1 MGSFWK
7 GNPCSPT
14 WSSFIN
20 SYIYGY
26 PPKLIEPSPPIQPIK
41 LQGLTLRFA
50 TPADIEQLPEFWT
63 RFFSDGKA
71 RCIVPLL
78 HIQKARWT
86 IIVVVKDGLVI
97 GSLVRRWTKLHIKET
112 AWQKA
117 GIIDYFCIHPA
128 YRKRGIGRALLSCLH
143 NVTERP
149 IQPHLML
156 LEGVQITMPPISA
169 GVYLSRRC
177 VGSGVAEEAKDEAIW
192 RACVKGVGT
201 GVWTPFEEGETTL
214 WNVGGGSGLGR
225 HVAIW
230 NTFHYSIPDGLKIG
244 IIVGYTN
251 ILAATAAAQ
260 TKGHG
265 FGVLL
270 LPVPVWTMAT
280 PIEGWTIDSPFQWIA
295 YNTDVGFIE
304 TFPAL
309 CF

>member
-14 WSSFIN
+14 WKGFIE

-26 PPKLIEPSPPIQPIK
+26 PPRLIESSPPILPIK
-41 LQGLTLRFA
+41 LQGMTIRFA
-50 TPADIEQLPEFWT
+50 TTSDTEQLPDFWT
-63 RFFSDGKA
+63 RFFSGTGKT

-78 HIQKARWT
+78 HIQAAQAKARWT
-86 IIVVVKDGLVI
+86 IIVVVKDEVVI
-97 GSLVRRWTKLHIKET
+97 GSIVRRWTKLHIKET

-128 YRKRGIGRALLSCLH
+128 YRKKGIGRALLSCLH

-156 LEGVQITMPPISA
+156 LEGVQVTMPPISV

-177 VGSGVAEEAKDEAIW
+177 IGSGVANKIKDEAIW

-214 WNVGGGSGLGR
+214 WNLGL
-225 HVAIW
+225 
-230 NTFHYSIPDGLKIG
+230 
-244 IIVGYTN
+244 
-251 ILAATAAAQ
+251 
-260 TKGHG
+260 
-265 FGVLL
+265 
-270 LPVPVWTMAT
+270 
-280 PIEGWTIDSPFQWIA
+280 
-295 YNTDVGFIE
+295 
-304 TFPAL
+304 
-309 CF
+309 

>member
-14 WSSFIN
+14 WKGFIE

-26 PPKLIEPSPPIQPIK
+26 PPRLIESSPPILPIK
-41 LQGLTLRFA
+41 LQGMTIRFA
-50 TPADIEQLPEFWT
+50 TASDTEQLPDFWT
-63 RFFSDGKA
+63 RFFSGTGKT

-78 HIQKARWT
+78 HIQAAQAKARWT
-86 IIVVVKDGLVI
+86 IIVVVKDEIVI
-97 GSLVRRWTKLHIKET
+97 GSIVRRWTKLHIKET

-128 YRKRGIGRALLSCLH
+128 YRKKGIGRALLSCLH

-156 LEGVQITMPPISA
+156 LEGVQVTMPPISV

-177 VGSGVAEEAKDEAIW
+177 IGSGVANKIKDEAIW

-201 GVWTPFEEGETTL
+201 GLWTPFEEGETTL
-214 WNVGGGSGLGR
+214 WNLGQGSL
-225 HVAIW
+225 AIW

-244 IIVGYTN
+244 IVVGYTS
-251 ILAATAAAQ
+251 LEAATAAAQ
-260 TKGHG
+260 TTAHG

-270 LPVPVWTMAT
+270 LPVPVWVGL
-280 PIEGWTIDSPFQWIA
+280 EGWTLDSPFQWLA

-304 TFPAL
+304 SFPAV
-309 CF
+309 CI